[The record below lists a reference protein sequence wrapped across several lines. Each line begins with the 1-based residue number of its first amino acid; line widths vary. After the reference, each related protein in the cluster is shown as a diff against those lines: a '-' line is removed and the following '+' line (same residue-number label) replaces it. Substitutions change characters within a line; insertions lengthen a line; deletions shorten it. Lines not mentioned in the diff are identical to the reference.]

1 MIFVRENTQRDGR
14 ELPFRLL
21 GGWGWGA
28 DIYISVSK
36 LIGFETFANFL
47 RVSVSENLV
56 SEKKYRFGTVGWEQK
71 GQEQKKEKEADNK
84 KEEEDRKEEKADK
97 KRQEED
103 KKK

>member
-56 SEKKYRFGTVGWEQK
+56 SEKKYQFQFRRFWSLF
-71 GQEQKKEKEADNK
+71 
-84 KEEEDRKEEKADK
+84 RKI
-97 KRQEED
+97 
-103 KKK
+103 